1 MFGILK
7 NNRVRLYVF
16 ESSGRRPS
24 DFDLKVVKISWR
36 GIESGY
42 VSELVFFLR
51 VANMV
56 AEIYLFKIR

>member
-42 VSELVFFLR
+42 VSELVFFFACR
-51 VANMV
+51 ENGCRN
-56 AEIYLFKIR
+56 LFI